1 MDDQEEEE
9 EESDAGGDLGEDLD
23 DNDSGVKDAS
33 DMDSDV
39 EERQIESLIKKYS

>member
-1 MDDQEEEE
+1 MQVETWM
-9 EESDAGGDLGEDLD
+9 SLQGEDLD

-39 EERQIESLIKKYS
+39 EERQIEVWSRSTHNLN

>member
-1 MDDQEEEE
+1 MWVETWMLLQ
-9 EESDAGGDLGEDLD
+9 GEDLD